1 MSTKGFKLI
10 EIERVLGYKPEFSS
24 ISTERLYNLVSRQY
38 EVFHVIT
45 EEGYYCS
52 ANHQKVVDAWRKVL
66 GQRALLLSDHKKL
79 PELIVSTL
87 QVMAGEDKEEVI
99 DSWDGSTKLVISKA
113 IKDLQKS
120 EKKRFGF
127 IKF

>member
-1 MSTKGFKLI
+1 
-10 EIERVLGYKPEFSS
+10 
-24 ISTERLYNLVSRQY
+24 
-38 EVFHVIT
+38 
-45 EEGYYCS
+45 
-52 ANHQKVVDAWRKVL
+52 
-66 GQRALLLSDHKKL
+66 
-79 PELIVSTL
+79 
-87 QVMAGEDKEEVI
+87 MAGEDKEEVI